1 MSPPAMS
8 RFRRDVM
15 GVDTHPNDVPD
26 DDDKRPDRSPWEW
39 IDLLTTEKMSLR
51 DAKRLYNF
59 KSYSPRIVN
68 RALVGDARTID
79 IVDLINQRKALAD
92 PEKHYQFLLEFLD
105 QTKHYCKWYFG
116 REDIDLSTLRKDWC
130 SVHERGTSD
139 FYSLV
144 DNRYGLDKMRQDVD
158 EAVGG
163 REDTKG
169 RKKKK

>member
-1 MSPPAMS
+1 
-8 RFRRDVM
+8 M

-79 IVDLINQRKALAD
+79 MVNKTYHVLCTAAN
-92 PEKHYQFLLEFLD
+92 FGLLD
-105 QTKHYCKWYFG
+105 G
-116 REDIDLSTLRKDWC
+116 
-130 SVHERGTSD
+130 
-139 FYSLV
+139 
-144 DNRYGLDKMRQDVD
+144 
-158 EAVGG
+158 
-163 REDTKG
+163 
-169 RKKKK
+169 KKN